1 MFSSWKPNYVRP
13 NSNNQANSTLV
24 KKNKLKK
31 KTKKKKIPNTKR
43 NHYNKFKR
51 SKSVK

>member
-1 MFSSWKPNYVRP
+1 MPQMSGQGFYNHPGEFVN
-13 NSNNQANSTLV
+13 
-24 KKNKLKK
+24 KKSKSKK

-43 NHYNKFKR
+43 NQNNKVNR